1 MHHLAKVSLRNR
13 ALIIL
18 ITLFVSVFGVV
29 SMNQLKQELMP
40 SVEFPMISVAAQQ
53 PGASPQVMDEQV
65 AQPLERSLQAVEGLE
80 STKSTSRTGI
90 TTIQLSLDYG
100 TNMDRARNQV
110 ERAISNARDLL
121 PDGVSPTS
129 FAGSFSDFPV
139 VYYAVSGE
147 GSLSAVADRVTS
159 NVIPEIERLDGVRQA
174 QLTGASSQ
182 YVKVTPDEKKM
193 KDAGLTEQDLQKAI
207 SEVGRSVPLGS
218 VEEGSLSLPAET
230 NGAPKD
236 LDEWRKLPIAAAANA
251 QAPGA
256 GDAAA
261 GDAAVNAQAAP
272 QSPEQAPGQ
281 TQGQAQ
287 TQKPKISML
296 GDVAKVELADEESSS
311 ITRTNGELS
320 LALSI
325 TKTPDAD
332 TVKVAEAIEE
342 ALPQLLKDADAEG
355 VLIFDQSESI
365 TSAVSDLTKE
375 GLLGLVF
382 AVLVILIFLLS
393 FRATLVTAISI
404 PLSLLATF
412 IGLFGFGY
420 SLNML
425 TLGALTI
432 SIGRVVDDAIVV
444 IENIRR
450 HLANDTAGATTGA
463 AGDGVER
470 DGTVVSR
477 RNSIVHAVKEVAG
490 AITASTLTTVAV
502 FAPIAFVS
510 GLAGELFRPFA
521 LTVTIALLASLVVS
535 LTIVPV
541 LAYWFI
547 SGEKGAKKSTKKKRA
562 RRSAETTE
570 QLPALQRAYRPV
582 LRSTQKHP
590 VITLVASVALLAGS
604 IALTPFIKTNMFGDM
619 GETSFDAELALP
631 TGSSLAK
638 TEKQA
643 RMVSDE
649 IEKVDGVRDV
659 QYTVG
664 SGTDQLSVM
673 MGGQGSDTAQFIV
686 VVDDSS
692 KVNEA
697 RDAVEKQVG
706 ALKGLDEKAEFEVSA
721 PGTGGGFN
729 QDITIEVQ
737 GTSPE
742 VLAKATKKVTDT
754 MRDIPEVTAIKNDLT
769 TTQPT
774 VLVDVD
780 RKKAAEKGLSA
791 QQVGALL
798 NGTIEPLEAG
808 RTTFGFQTYSIKIGE
823 GKTISSIEDLEKL
836 TIPAATGEVK
846 VSDVAKVSQQDKETV
861 VVSRNTDRI
870 AQVTISPT
878 AAGLGSVADE
888 VGKRLDQLELPDGA
902 HATIGGAAT
911 QQADA
916 FMQLGIAV
924 LLAIAI
930 VYIIMVATFRSLI
943 QPFILLIS
951 IPFAF
956 IGSLLALLITQIPL
970 GLPSLIGMLMLV
982 GIVVTNAIVLIDLI
996 NQYRD
1001 AADHRDAGE
1010 RDAMPLDQAIELGA
1024 LRRLRPILMTA
1035 LATIGAMVPTAFGLT
1050 GGTGGFISQ
1059 PLAVVVIGGL
1069 ISSTLLTL
1077 ILVPVLYRL
1086 VEGRRERKRLK
1097 RADQHTEED
1106 TVPA

>member
-80 STKSTSRTGI
+80 STKSTSRAGL
-90 TTIQLSLDYG
+90 TTIQLSLNYG

-174 QLTGASSQ
+174 QLTGASTQ

-218 VEEGSLSLPAET
+218 VEDGSLALPAET
-230 NGAPKD
+230 NGAPED
-236 LDEWRKLPIAAAANA
+236 LDEWRKLPIAAGAPA

-256 GDAAA
+256 GDAAT
-261 GDAAVNAQAAP
+261 GDAAARSQAAP

-281 TQGQAQ
+281 TQRQV
-287 TQKPKISML
+287 QKPKISLL

-311 ITRTNGELS
+311 VTRTNGELS

-332 TVKVAEAIEE
+332 TVRVVEAIEE

-355 VLIFDQSESI
+355 VLIFDQSEAI

-631 TGSSLAK
+631 TGSSLAT

-888 VGKRLDQLELPDGA
+888 VGTRLDQLELPDGA
-902 HATIGGAAT
+902 HATMGGAAT

-943 QPFILLIS
+943 QPFILLVS
-951 IPFAF
+951 IPLAF
-956 IGSLLALLITQIPL
+956 IGSLLALLITHIPL

-1001 AADHRDAGE
+1001 AADHRDEGE
-1010 RDAMPLDQAIELGA
+1010 REAMPLDQAIELGA

-1069 ISSTLLTL
+1069 ISSALLTL

-1086 VEGRRERKRLK
+1086 VEGRREHKRLK
-1097 RADQHTEED
+1097 RAKQQTEEG

>member
-159 NVIPEIERLDGVRQA
+159 NVIPEIERIDGVRQA

-182 YVKVTPDEKKM
+182 YVKVTPDKKKM

-218 VEEGSLSLPAET
+218 VEDGSLALPAET
-230 NGAPKD
+230 NGAPED
-236 LDEWRKLPIAAAANA
+236 LDEWRKLPIAAAAPA

-256 GDAAA
+256 GDAAT
-261 GDAAVNAQAAP
+261 GDAAARSQAAP

-281 TQGQAQ
+281 TQRQV
-287 TQKPKISML
+287 QKPKISLL

-878 AAGLGSVADE
+878 AAGLGSVTDE

-943 QPFILLIS
+943 QPFILLVS

-1001 AADHRDAGE
+1001 AADHRDEGE
-1010 RDAMPLDQAIELGA
+1010 RDAMVLDQAIELGA

-1035 LATIGAMVPTAFGLT
+1035 LATIGAMIPTALGLT

-1097 RADQHTEED
+1097 RAEQHTEEENA
-1106 TVPA
+1106 PA

>member
-261 GDAAVNAQAAP
+261 GDAAANAQAAP

-287 TQKPKISML
+287 TQQPKISLL

-325 TKTPDAD
+325 TKTPEAD

-393 FRATLVTAISI
+393 FRSTLVTAISI

-450 HLANDTAGATTGA
+450 HLANDTGAATGAT
-463 AGDGVER
+463 GDAVER

-547 SGEKGAKKSTKKKRA
+547 SGEKTGKTSKKRA
-562 RRSAETTE
+562 RRSTETAE
-570 QLPALQRAYRPV
+570 QLPALQRVYRPV

-631 TGSSLAK
+631 TGSSLTT

-697 RDAVEKQVG
+697 RDAVEKQVES
-706 ALKGLDEKAEFEVSA
+706 LKGLDEKAEFEVSA

-742 VLAKATKKVTDT
+742 VLATATKKVTDT
-754 MRDIPEVTAIKNDLT
+754 MRDIPQVNAIKNDLT

-780 RKKAAEKGLSA
+780 RKKAAEKGLGA

-836 TIPAATGEVK
+836 TIPTATGEVK
-846 VSDVAKVSQQDKETV
+846 VSDVAKVTQQDKETV

-943 QPFILLIS
+943 QPFILLVS

-1001 AADHRDAGE
+1001 AADHRDEGE
-1010 RDAMPLDQAIELGA
+1010 RDAMVLDQAIELGA

-1035 LATIGAMVPTAFGLT
+1035 LATIGAMIPTAFGLT

-1097 RADQHTEED
+1097 RAEQHTEEENA
-1106 TVPA
+1106 PA

>member
-236 LDEWRKLPIAAAANA
+236 LDEWRKLPIAATANA
-251 QAPGA
+251 QAPG
-256 GDAAA
+256 A

-686 VVDDSS
+686 VVDGSS

-706 ALKGLDEKAEFEVSA
+706 ALKGLDQKAEFEVSA

-888 VGKRLDQLELPDGA
+888 VGTRLDQLELPDGA

-943 QPFILLIS
+943 QPFILLVS

-1001 AADHRDAGE
+1001 AAHHRDEGE
-1010 RDAMPLDQAIELGA
+1010 REAMPLDQAIELGA

-1097 RADQHTEED
+1097 RAKQQTEEEA
-1106 TVPA
+1106 VPA

>member
-18 ITLFVSVFGVV
+18 ITLFISAFGVV

-40 SVEFPMISVAAQQ
+40 SVEFPIISVAAQQ
-53 PGASPQVMDEQV
+53 PGASPHVMDEQV

-80 STKSTSRTGI
+80 STKSTSRAGL

-139 VYYAVSGE
+139 VYYAVSGK

-159 NVIPEIERLDGVRQA
+159 NVIPEIERIDGVRQA
-174 QLTGASSQ
+174 QLTGASTQ

-193 KDAGLTEQDLQKAI
+193 KDAGLTEQELQKAI

-218 VEEGSLSLPAET
+218 VEDGSLALPAET
-230 NGAPKD
+230 NGAPED
-236 LDEWRKLPIAAAANA
+236 LDEWRKLPIAATANA

-261 GDAAVNAQAAP
+261 NAQAAP

-287 TQKPKISML
+287 MQKPKISLL

-355 VLIFDQSESI
+355 VLIFDQSEAI

-463 AGDGVER
+463 AGNTVER

-547 SGEKGAKKSTKKKRA
+547 SGEKTGKTSKKRA
-562 RRSAETTE
+562 RRSAEMAE
-570 QLPALQRAYRPV
+570 QLPALQRVYRPV

-631 TGSSLAK
+631 AGSSLAT

-649 IEKVDGVRDV
+649 IDKVDGVRDV

-742 VLAKATKKVTDT
+742 VLAAATKKVTDT
-754 MRDIPEVTAIKNDLT
+754 MRNIPEITAIKNDLT

-888 VGKRLDQLELPDGA
+888 VGTRLDQLELPDGA
-902 HATIGGAAT
+902 HATMGGAAT

-1001 AADHRDAGE
+1001 AADHRDEGE
-1010 RDAMPLDQAIELGA
+1010 REAMPLDQAIELGA

-1097 RADQHTEED
+1097 RAKQQTEEEA
-1106 TVPA
+1106 VPA

>member
-18 ITLFVSVFGVV
+18 ITLFISAFGVV

-40 SVEFPMISVAAQQ
+40 SVEFPIISVAAQQ

-80 STKSTSRTGI
+80 STKSTSRAGL

-159 NVIPEIERLDGVRQA
+159 NVIPEIERIDGVRQA

-193 KDAGLTEQDLQKAI
+193 KDAGLTEHDLQKAI

-218 VEEGSLSLPAET
+218 VEDGSLTLPAET
-230 NGAPKD
+230 NGAPED
-236 LDEWRKLPIAAAANA
+236 LDEWRKLPIAAAAPV
-251 QAPGA
+251 QAVPESPE
-256 GDAAA
+256 
-261 GDAAVNAQAAP
+261 QA
-272 QSPEQAPGQ
+272 SEQAPGQ
-281 TQGQAQ
+281 A
-287 TQKPKISML
+287 QKPKISLL

-325 TKTPDAD
+325 TKTPEAD

-393 FRATLVTAISI
+393 FRSTLVTAISI

-450 HLANDTAGATTGA
+450 HLANDTAGATAGA

-470 DGTVVSR
+470 DGTVVFR

-547 SGEKGAKKSTKKKRA
+547 SGEKGAKKKRA

-604 IALTPFIKTNMFGDM
+604 IALTPLIKTNMFGDM

-631 TGSSLAK
+631 TGSSLAT

-643 RMVSDE
+643 RMISDE

-686 VVDDSS
+686 MVEDSS

-742 VLAKATKKVTDT
+742 VLATATKKVTDT
-754 MRDIPEVTAIKNDLT
+754 MRDIPQVNAIKNDLT

-780 RKKAAEKGLSA
+780 RKKAAEKGLGA

-836 TIPAATGEVK
+836 TIPTVTGEVK
-846 VSDVAKVSQQDKETV
+846 VSDVAKVTQQDKETV

-943 QPFILLIS
+943 QPFILLVS

-1001 AADHRDAGE
+1001 AADHRDEGE
-1010 RDAMPLDQAIELGA
+1010 RDAMVLDQAIELGA

-1035 LATIGAMVPTAFGLT
+1035 LATIGAMIPTAFGLT

-1097 RADQHTEED
+1097 RAEQHTEEENA
-1106 TVPA
+1106 PA

>member
-159 NVIPEIERLDGVRQA
+159 NVIPEIERIDGVRQA

-193 KDAGLTEQDLQKAI
+193 KDAGLTEHDLQKAI

-218 VEEGSLSLPAET
+218 VEDGSLSLPAET
-230 NGAPKD
+230 NGAPED
-236 LDEWRKLPIAAAANA
+236 LDEWRKLPIAAAAPV
-251 QAPGA
+251 QAVPESPE
-256 GDAAA
+256 
-261 GDAAVNAQAAP
+261 QA
-272 QSPEQAPGQ
+272 SEQAPGQ
-281 TQGQAQ
+281 A
-287 TQKPKISML
+287 QKPKISLL

-325 TKTPDAD
+325 TKTPEAD

-393 FRATLVTAISI
+393 FRSTLVTAISI

-412 IGLFGFGY
+412 VGLFGFGY

-450 HLANDTAGATTGA
+450 HLANDTGATTGA
-463 AGDGVER
+463 TGDAVER

-547 SGEKGAKKSTKKKRA
+547 SGEKTGKTSKKRA
-562 RRSAETTE
+562 RRSTETAE
-570 QLPALQRAYRPV
+570 QLPALQRVYRPV

-631 TGSSLAK
+631 TGSSLTT

-697 RDAVEKQVG
+697 RDAVEKQVES
-706 ALKGLDEKAEFEVSA
+706 LKGLDEKAEFEVSA

-742 VLAKATKKVTDT
+742 VLATATKKVTDT
-754 MRDIPEVTAIKNDLT
+754 MRDIPQVNAIKNDLT

-780 RKKAAEKGLSA
+780 RKKAAEKGLGA

-836 TIPAATGEVK
+836 TIPTATGEVK
-846 VSDVAKVSQQDKETV
+846 VSDVAKVTQQDKETV

-943 QPFILLIS
+943 QPFILLVS

-1001 AADHRDAGE
+1001 PASHRDEGE
-1010 RDAMPLDQAIELGA
+1010 RDAMVLDQAIELGA

-1097 RADQHTEED
+1097 RESELNDQNEGLLQR
-1106 TVPA
+1106 

>member
-18 ITLFVSVFGVV
+18 ITLFISAFGVV

-40 SVEFPMISVAAQQ
+40 SVEFPIISVAAQQ

-65 AQPLERSLQAVEGLE
+65 AQPLERSLQAAEGLE
-80 STKSTSRTGI
+80 STKSTSRAGL

-139 VYYAVSGE
+139 VYYAVSGK

-218 VEEGSLSLPAET
+218 VEDGSLTLPAET
-230 NGAPKD
+230 NGAPED
-236 LDEWRKLPIAAAANA
+236 LDEWRKLPIAAAAPE
-251 QAPGA
+251 QA
-256 GDAAA
+256 
-261 GDAAVNAQAAP
+261 VP
-272 QSPEQAPGQ
+272 QSPEQASGQ

-287 TQKPKISML
+287 KPKISLL

-325 TKTPDAD
+325 TKTPEAD

-382 AVLVILIFLLS
+382 AILVILIFLLS
-393 FRATLVTAISI
+393 FRSTLVTAISI

-450 HLANDTAGATTGA
+450 HLANDTGATTGA
-463 AGDGVER
+463 TGDAVER

-547 SGEKGAKKSTKKKRA
+547 SGEKTGKTSKKRA
-562 RRSAETTE
+562 RRSTETAE
-570 QLPALQRAYRPV
+570 QLPALQRVYRPV

-631 TGSSLAK
+631 TGSSLTT

-686 VVDDSS
+686 MVEDSS

-742 VLAKATKKVTDT
+742 VLATATKKVTDT
-754 MRDIPEVTAIKNDLT
+754 MRDIPQVNAIKNDLT

-780 RKKAAEKGLSA
+780 RKKAAEKGLGA

-836 TIPAATGEVK
+836 TIPTVTGEVK
-846 VSDVAKVSQQDKETV
+846 VSDVAKVTQQDKETV

-943 QPFILLIS
+943 QPFILLVS

-1001 AADHRDAGE
+1001 AADHRDEGE
-1010 RDAMPLDQAIELGA
+1010 RDAMVLDQAIELGA

-1035 LATIGAMVPTAFGLT
+1035 LATIGAMIPTAFGLT

-1097 RADQHTEED
+1097 RAEQHTEEENA
-1106 TVPA
+1106 PA

>member
-80 STKSTSRTGI
+80 STKSTSRTGV

-230 NGAPKD
+230 NGAPED
-236 LDEWRKLPIAAAANA
+236 LDEWRKLPIAAAA
-251 QAPGA
+251 
-256 GDAAA
+256 
-261 GDAAVNAQAAP
+261 NAQAAP

-287 TQKPKISML
+287 THKPKISML

-562 RRSAETTE
+562 RRSAETSE

-604 IALTPFIKTNMFGDM
+604 IVLTPFIKTNMFGDM

-697 RDAVEKQVG
+697 RDAVEQQVG
-706 ALKGLDEKAEFEVSA
+706 VLKGLDEKAEFEVSA

-1001 AADHRDAGE
+1001 PASHRDAGE

-1097 RADQHTEED
+1097 RAKQQTEEEA
-1106 TVPA
+1106 VPA

>member
-207 SEVGRSVPLGS
+207 SEDGRSVPLGS

-236 LDEWRKLPIAAAANA
+236 LDEWRKLPIAATANA

-261 GDAAVNAQAAP
+261 NAQAAP

-287 TQKPKISML
+287 MQKPKISLL

-355 VLIFDQSESI
+355 VLIFDQSEAI

-463 AGDGVER
+463 AGNTVER

-570 QLPALQRAYRPV
+570 QLPVLQRAYRPV

-836 TIPAATGEVK
+836 TIPATTGEVK

-943 QPFILLIS
+943 QPFILLVS

-1001 AADHRDAGE
+1001 AADHRDEGE

-1086 VEGRRERKRLK
+1086 VEGRREHKRLK
-1097 RADQHTEED
+1097 RAEQHTEEENA
-1106 TVPA
+1106 PA

>member
-236 LDEWRKLPIAAAANA
+236 LDEWRKLPIAAGAPA

-261 GDAAVNAQAAP
+261 NAQAAP

-287 TQKPKISML
+287 TQKPKISLL

-355 VLIFDQSESI
+355 VLIFDQSEAI

-463 AGDGVER
+463 AGNTVER

-570 QLPALQRAYRPV
+570 QLPVLQRAYRPV

-888 VGKRLDQLELPDGA
+888 VGTRLDQLELPDGA

>member
-18 ITLFVSVFGVV
+18 ITLFISAFGVV

-40 SVEFPMISVAAQQ
+40 SVEFPIISVAAQQ

-80 STKSTSRTGI
+80 STKSTSRAGL
-90 TTIQLSLDYG
+90 TTIQLSLDHG

-139 VYYAVSGE
+139 VYYAVSGK

-218 VEEGSLSLPAET
+218 VEDGSLTLPAET
-230 NGAPKD
+230 NGAPED
-236 LDEWRKLPIAAAANA
+236 LDEWRKLPIAAAAPE
-251 QAPGA
+251 QAL
-256 GDAAA
+256 
-261 GDAAVNAQAAP
+261 P
-272 QSPEQAPGQ
+272 QSPEQASGQ

-287 TQKPKISML
+287 KPKISLL

-325 TKTPDAD
+325 TKTPEAD

-393 FRATLVTAISI
+393 FRSTLVTAISI

-450 HLANDTAGATTGA
+450 HLANDTGATTGA
-463 AGDGVER
+463 TGDAVER

-521 LTVTIALLASLVVS
+521 LTVTIALPASLVVS

-547 SGEKGAKKSTKKKRA
+547 SGEKTGKTSKKRA
-562 RRSAETTE
+562 RRSTETAE
-570 QLPALQRAYRPV
+570 QLPALQRVYRPV

-631 TGSSLAK
+631 TGSSLTT

-697 RDAVEKQVG
+697 RDAVEKQVES
-706 ALKGLDEKAEFEVSA
+706 LKGLDEKAEFEVSA

-742 VLAKATKKVTDT
+742 VLATATKKVTDT
-754 MRDIPEVTAIKNDLT
+754 MRDIPQVNAIKNDLT

-780 RKKAAEKGLSA
+780 RKKAAEKGLGA

-836 TIPAATGEVK
+836 TIPTATGEVK
-846 VSDVAKVSQQDKETV
+846 VSDVAKVTQQDKVTV

-878 AAGLGSVADE
+878 AAGLGSVTDE

-943 QPFILLIS
+943 QPFILLVS

-1001 AADHRDAGE
+1001 AADHRDEGE
-1010 RDAMPLDQAIELGA
+1010 RDAMVLDQAIELGA

-1035 LATIGAMVPTAFGLT
+1035 LATIGAMIPTAFGLT

-1097 RADQHTEED
+1097 RAEQHTEEENA
-1106 TVPA
+1106 PA

>member
-236 LDEWRKLPIAAAANA
+236 LDEWRKLPIAATANA

-261 GDAAVNAQAAP
+261 NAQAAP

-281 TQGQAQ
+281 TQRQV
-287 TQKPKISML
+287 QKPKISLL

-332 TVKVAEAIEE
+332 TVKVAKAIEE

-450 HLANDTAGATTGA
+450 HLANDTVGATTGA

-697 RDAVEKQVG
+697 RDAVEQQVG

-823 GKTISSIEDLEKL
+823 GKSISSIEDLEKL

>member
-18 ITLFVSVFGVV
+18 ITLFISAFGVV

-40 SVEFPMISVAAQQ
+40 SVEFPIISVAAQQ

-80 STKSTSRTGI
+80 STKSTSRAGL

-139 VYYAVSGE
+139 VYYAVSGK

-218 VEEGSLSLPAET
+218 VEDGSLTLPAET

-236 LDEWRKLPIAAAANA
+236 LDEWRKLPIAATANA

-256 GDAAA
+256 GDTAA
-261 GDAAVNAQAAP
+261 NAQAAP
-272 QSPEQAPGQ
+272 QSPEQASEQAPGQ
-281 TQGQAQ
+281 A
-287 TQKPKISML
+287 QKPKISLL

-325 TKTPDAD
+325 TKTPEAD

-393 FRATLVTAISI
+393 FRSTLVTAISI

-450 HLANDTAGATTGA
+450 HLANDTGATTGA
-463 AGDGVER
+463 TGDAVER

-547 SGEKGAKKSTKKKRA
+547 SGEKTGKTSKKRA
-562 RRSAETTE
+562 RRSTETAE

-631 TGSSLAK
+631 TGSSLTT

-643 RMVSDE
+643 RMISDE

-742 VLAKATKKVTDT
+742 VLATATKKVTDT
-754 MRDIPEVTAIKNDLT
+754 MRDIPQVNAIKNDLT

-836 TIPAATGEVK
+836 TIPTATGEVK
-846 VSDVAKVSQQDKETV
+846 VSDVAKVTQQDKETV

-943 QPFILLIS
+943 QPFILLVS

-1001 AADHRDAGE
+1001 AADHRDEGE
-1010 RDAMPLDQAIELGA
+1010 RDAMVLDQAIELGA

-1035 LATIGAMVPTAFGLT
+1035 LATIGAMIPTAFGLT

-1097 RADQHTEED
+1097 RAEQHTEEENA
-1106 TVPA
+1106 PA

>member
-18 ITLFVSVFGVV
+18 ITLFISAFGVV

-40 SVEFPMISVAAQQ
+40 SVEFPIISVAAQQ

-80 STKSTSRTGI
+80 STKSTSRAGL

-159 NVIPEIERLDGVRQA
+159 NVIPEIERIDGVRQA

-193 KDAGLTEQDLQKAI
+193 KDAGLTEHDLQKAI

-218 VEEGSLSLPAET
+218 VEDGSLTLPAET
-230 NGAPKD
+230 NGAPED
-236 LDEWRKLPIAAAANA
+236 LDEWRKLPIA
-251 QAPGA
+251 P
-256 GDAAA
+256 
-261 GDAAVNAQAAP
+261 AAP
-272 QSPEQAPGQ
+272 VQAVPESPEQASEQAPGQ
-281 TQGQAQ
+281 A
-287 TQKPKISML
+287 QKPKISLL

-325 TKTPDAD
+325 TKTPEAD

-393 FRATLVTAISI
+393 FRSTLVTAISI

-450 HLANDTAGATTGA
+450 HLANDTGATTGA
-463 AGDGVER
+463 TGDAVER

-547 SGEKGAKKSTKKKRA
+547 SGEKTGKTSKKRA
-562 RRSAETTE
+562 RRSAEMAE
-570 QLPALQRAYRPV
+570 QLPALQRVYRPV

-631 TGSSLAK
+631 TGSSLTT

-649 IEKVDGVRDV
+649 IDKVDGVRAV

-697 RDAVEKQVG
+697 RDAVEKQVES
-706 ALKGLDEKAEFEVSA
+706 LKGLDEKAEFEVSA

-742 VLAKATKKVTDT
+742 VLATATKKVADT
-754 MRDIPEVTAIKNDLT
+754 MRDIPQVNAIKNDLT

-836 TIPAATGEVK
+836 TIPTATGEVK
-846 VSDVAKVSQQDKETV
+846 VSDVAKVTQQDKETV

-943 QPFILLIS
+943 QPFILLVS

-1001 AADHRDAGE
+1001 AADHRDEGE
-1010 RDAMPLDQAIELGA
+1010 RDAMVLDQAIELGA

-1035 LATIGAMVPTAFGLT
+1035 LATIGAMIPTAFGLT

-1097 RADQHTEED
+1097 RAEQHTEEENA
-1106 TVPA
+1106 PA

>member
-18 ITLFVSVFGVV
+18 ITLFVSTFGVV
-29 SMNQLKQELMP
+29 SMNQLKQQLMP
-40 SVEFPMISVAAQQ
+40 SVEFPMISVAAQH

-80 STKSTSRTGI
+80 STKSTSRTGL

-110 ERAISNARDLL
+110 ERAISNASDML
-121 PDGVSPTS
+121 PEGVSPTS

-139 VYYAVSGE
+139 VYYAVSGD
-147 GSLSAVADRVTS
+147 GSLSAVADRVS
-159 NVIPEIERLDGVRQA
+159 ANVIPEIERLDGVRQA
-174 QLTGASSQ
+174 QLTGADSQ
-182 YVKVTPDEKKM
+182 YVKVTPDKKKM
-193 KDAGLTEQDLQKAI
+193 KDAGLSEQDLQKAI
-207 SEVGRSVPLGS
+207 SEVGSSVPLGS
-218 VEEGSLSLPAET
+218 IEKGTLSLPAET
-230 NGAPKD
+230 NGAPAD
-236 LDEWRKLPIAAAANA
+236 LDAWRKLPIAAAAPRGSA
-251 QAPGA
+251 PQAPQ
-256 GDAAA
+256 DR
-261 GDAAVNAQAAP
+261 N
-272 QSPEQAPGQ
+272 
-281 TQGQAQ
+281 
-287 TQKPKISML
+287 PKVSLL
-296 GDVAKVELADEESSS
+296 GDVATVELADEASSS

-325 TKTPDAD
+325 TKTPEAD
-332 TVKVAEAIEE
+332 TVRIVEKIKET
-342 ALPQLLKDADAEG
+342 LPGLLKDADAEG
-355 VLIFDQSESI
+355 VVIFDQAEPI
-365 TSAVSDLTKE
+365 TDAVSDLTKE

-382 AVLVILIFLLS
+382 AILVILIFLLS

-450 HLANDTAGATTGA
+450 HLANDALDART
-463 AGDGVER
+463 ER

-477 RNSIVHAVKEVAG
+477 RESIIHAVREVAG

-521 LTVTIALLASLVVS
+521 LTVSIALLASLVVS

-547 SGEKGAKKSTKKKRA
+547 SGEKTSRNRKSRNTDA
-562 RRSAETTE
+562 AER
-570 QLPALQRAYRPV
+570 LPALQRAYRPV

-590 VITLVASVALLAGS
+590 VITLVASVVLLAGS

-631 TGSSLAK
+631 AGSSLDT

-643 RMVSDE
+643 RMVSE
-649 IEKVDGVRDV
+649 KIEGVDGVRDV

-686 VVDDSS
+686 VVEDSS

-697 RDAVEKQVG
+697 RSEVEKQIG
-706 ALKGLDEKAEFEVSA
+706 ELEGLDKDAEFEVSA

-737 GTSPE
+737 GNTPE
-742 VLAKATKKVTDT
+742 TLAEATKKVTDT

-774 VLVDVD
+774 VRVDVD

-808 RTTFGFQTYSIKIGE
+808 RTTLGFQTYTIKIGE
-823 GKTISSIEDLEKL
+823 GKTIASLEDLEKL
-836 TIPAATGEVK
+836 KIPTATGEVT
-846 VSDVAKVSQQDKETV
+846 VSDIAKVSQQEKETV

-878 AAGLGSVADE
+878 AAGLGAVSAE
-888 VGKRLDQLELPDGA
+888 VSQRLDQIELPDSA
-902 HATIGGAAT
+902 HASIGGAAT
-911 QQADA
+911 QQEDA

-943 QPFILLIS
+943 QPFILLVS

-1001 AADHRDAGE
+1001 PAAHRAEGE
-1010 RDAMPLDQAIELGA
+1010 RDAMPLNQAIELGA

-1035 LATIGAMVPTAFGLT
+1035 MATIGAMVPTAFGMT
-1050 GGTGGFISQ
+1050 GGSGGFISQ

-1097 RADQHTEED
+1097 RESKIKDQNEELLQ
-1106 TVPA
+1106 P

>member
-251 QAPGA
+251 QA
-256 GDAAA
+256 
-261 GDAAVNAQAAP
+261 AP
-272 QSPEQAPGQ
+272 QSPKQAPGQ

-287 TQKPKISML
+287 TQKPKISLL

-450 HLANDTAGATTGA
+450 HLANDTAGVTTGA

-836 TIPAATGEVK
+836 TIPATTGEVK

-943 QPFILLIS
+943 QPLILLIS

-1097 RADQHTEED
+1097 RADQQTEED
-1106 TVPA
+1106 AVPA

>member
-18 ITLFVSVFGVV
+18 ITLFISAFGVV

-40 SVEFPMISVAAQQ
+40 SVEFSIISVAAQQ
-53 PGASPQVMDEQV
+53 PGASPHVMDEQV

-80 STKSTSRTGI
+80 STKSTSRAGL
-90 TTIQLSLDYG
+90 TTIQLSLNYG

-174 QLTGASSQ
+174 QLTGASTQ

-193 KDAGLTEQDLQKAI
+193 KDAGLTEQELQKAI

-218 VEEGSLSLPAET
+218 VEDGSLALPAET

-236 LDEWRKLPIAAAANA
+236 LDEWRKLPIAATANA

-261 GDAAVNAQAAP
+261 RSQAAP

-281 TQGQAQ
+281 TQRQV
-287 TQKPKISML
+287 QKPKISLL

-332 TVKVAEAIEE
+332 TVRVVEAIEE

-450 HLANDTAGATTGA
+450 HLANDTVGATTGA
-463 AGDGVER
+463 DGDGVEG

-631 TGSSLAK
+631 TGSSLAT

-737 GTSPE
+737 GTSLE

-780 RKKAAEKGLSA
+780 RKKAAEKRLSA

-798 NGTIEPLEAG
+798 NGTVEPLEAG

-846 VSDVAKVSQQDKETV
+846 VSDVAKVTQQDKETV

>member
-230 NGAPKD
+230 NGAPED
-236 LDEWRKLPIAAAANA
+236 LDEWRKLPIAAAAPV
-251 QAPGA
+251 QAVPESPE
-256 GDAAA
+256 
-261 GDAAVNAQAAP
+261 QA
-272 QSPEQAPGQ
+272 SEQAPGQ
-281 TQGQAQ
+281 A
-287 TQKPKISML
+287 QKPKISLL

-325 TKTPDAD
+325 TKTPEAD

-393 FRATLVTAISI
+393 FRSTLVTAISI

-450 HLANDTAGATTGA
+450 HLANDTGATTGA
-463 AGDGVER
+463 TGDAVER

-570 QLPALQRAYRPV
+570 QLPVLQRAYRPV

-673 MGGQGSDTAQFIV
+673 MGGQGSNTAQFIV

-706 ALKGLDEKAEFEVSA
+706 ALKGLDEKAEFEVSP

-742 VLAKATKKVTDT
+742 VLAKATKKVTGT

-836 TIPAATGEVK
+836 TIPAATRDVK
-846 VSDVAKVSQQDKETV
+846 VSDVAKVTQQDKETV

-943 QPFILLIS
+943 QPFILLVS

-1010 RDAMPLDQAIELGA
+1010 RDAMALDQAIELGA

-1077 ILVPVLYRL
+1077 ILVPVLYRI

-1097 RADQHTEED
+1097 RAEQHTEEENA
-1106 TVPA
+1106 PA

>member
-18 ITLFVSVFGVV
+18 ITLFISAFGVV

-40 SVEFPMISVAAQQ
+40 SVEFPIISVAAQQ

-80 STKSTSRTGI
+80 STKSTSRAGL

-139 VYYAVSGE
+139 VYYAVSGK

-218 VEEGSLSLPAET
+218 VEDGSLTLPAET
-230 NGAPKD
+230 NGAPED
-236 LDEWRKLPIAAAANA
+236 LDEWRKLPIAAAAPE
-251 QAPGA
+251 QA
-256 GDAAA
+256 
-261 GDAAVNAQAAP
+261 VP
-272 QSPEQAPGQ
+272 QSPEQASGQ

-287 TQKPKISML
+287 KPKISLL

-325 TKTPDAD
+325 TKTPEAD

-393 FRATLVTAISI
+393 FRSTLVTAISI

-463 AGDGVER
+463 TGDAVER

-742 VLAKATKKVTDT
+742 VLATATKKVTDT
-754 MRDIPEVTAIKNDLT
+754 MRDIPQVNAIKNDLT

-780 RKKAAEKGLSA
+780 RKKAAEKGLGA

-836 TIPAATGEVK
+836 TIPTATGEVK
-846 VSDVAKVSQQDKETV
+846 VSDVAKVTQQDKETV

-943 QPFILLIS
+943 QPFILLVS

-1001 AADHRDAGE
+1001 AADHRDEGE
-1010 RDAMPLDQAIELGA
+1010 RDAMVLDQAIELGA

-1035 LATIGAMVPTAFGLT
+1035 LATIGAMIPTAFGLT

-1097 RADQHTEED
+1097 RAEQHTEEENA
-1106 TVPA
+1106 PA

>member
-18 ITLFVSVFGVV
+18 ITLFISAFGVV

-40 SVEFPMISVAAQQ
+40 SVEFPIISVAAQQ

-80 STKSTSRTGI
+80 STKSTSRAGL
-90 TTIQLSLDYG
+90 TTIQLSLNYG

-174 QLTGASSQ
+174 QLTGASTQ

-218 VEEGSLSLPAET
+218 VEDGSLALPAET
-230 NGAPKD
+230 NGAPED
-236 LDEWRKLPIAAAANA
+236 LDEWRKLPIAAGAPA

-256 GDAAA
+256 GDAAT
-261 GDAAVNAQAAP
+261 GDAAARSQAAP

-281 TQGQAQ
+281 TQRQV
-287 TQKPKISML
+287 QKPKISLL

-311 ITRTNGELS
+311 VTRTNGELS

-332 TVKVAEAIEE
+332 TVRVVEAIEE

-355 VLIFDQSESI
+355 VLIFDQSEAI

-631 TGSSLAK
+631 TGSSLAT

-697 RDAVEKQVG
+697 RDAIEKQVG

-836 TIPAATGEVK
+836 TIPATTGEVK

-943 QPFILLIS
+943 QPFILLVS

-1001 AADHRDAGE
+1001 AADHRDEGE

-1097 RADQHTEED
+1097 RAEQHTEEENA
-1106 TVPA
+1106 PA

>member
-18 ITLFVSVFGVV
+18 ITLFISAFGVV

-40 SVEFPMISVAAQQ
+40 SVEFPIISVAAQQ

-159 NVIPEIERLDGVRQA
+159 NVIPEIERIDGVRQA

-182 YVKVTPDEKKM
+182 YVKVTPDKKKM

-218 VEEGSLSLPAET
+218 VEDGSLALPAET
-230 NGAPKD
+230 NGAPED
-236 LDEWRKLPIAAAANA
+236 LDEWRKLPIAA
-251 QAPGA
+251 
-256 GDAAA
+256 
-261 GDAAVNAQAAP
+261 AAP

-287 TQKPKISML
+287 AQKPKISLL
-296 GDVAKVELADEESSS
+296 GDVAKVDLADEESSS

-325 TKTPDAD
+325 TKTPEAD

-432 SIGRVVDDAIVV
+432 SVGRVVDDAIVV

-463 AGDGVER
+463 TGNTVER
-470 DGTVVSR
+470 DGTIVSR

-547 SGEKGAKKSTKKKRA
+547 SGEKTGKTSKKRA
-562 RRSAETTE
+562 RRSAETAE

-604 IALTPFIKTNMFGDM
+604 FALTPFIKTNMFGDM

-631 TGSSLAK
+631 AGSSLAT

-673 MGGQGSDTAQFIV
+673 MGGQGPDTAQFIV

-692 KVNEA
+692 KVKEA
-697 RDAVEKQVG
+697 RDAVEKQIG
-706 ALKGLDEKAEFEVSA
+706 ALKGLDKKAEFEVSA

-742 VLAKATKKVTDT
+742 VLATTTKKVTDT
-754 MRDIPEVTAIKNDLT
+754 MRDIPEITTIKNDLT

-774 VLVDVD
+774 VRVDVD

-791 QQVGALL
+791 QQVAALL

-823 GKTISSIEDLEKL
+823 GKTISSLEDLEKL
-836 TIPAATGEVK
+836 TIPTATGEVK
-846 VSDVAKVSQQDKETV
+846 VSDIAKVSKQEKETV

-943 QPFILLIS
+943 QPFILLVS

-1001 AADHRDAGE
+1001 AAEHRDQGE
-1010 RDAMPLDQAIELGA
+1010 RDSMPLDQAIELGA

-1035 LATIGAMVPTAFGLT
+1035 LATIGAMIPTAFGLT

-1097 RADQHTEED
+1097 RAKQQTEKD

>member
-18 ITLFVSVFGVV
+18 ITLFISAFGVV

-40 SVEFPMISVAAQQ
+40 SVEFPIISVAAQQ

-80 STKSTSRTGI
+80 STKSTSRAGL
-90 TTIQLSLDYG
+90 TTIQLSLDHG

-139 VYYAVSGE
+139 VYYAVSGK

-218 VEEGSLSLPAET
+218 VEDGSLTLPAET
-230 NGAPKD
+230 NGAPED
-236 LDEWRKLPIAAAANA
+236 LDEWRKLPIAAAAPE
-251 QAPGA
+251 QA
-256 GDAAA
+256 
-261 GDAAVNAQAAP
+261 VP
-272 QSPEQAPGQ
+272 QSPEQASGQ

-287 TQKPKISML
+287 KPKISLL

-325 TKTPDAD
+325 TKTPEAD

-393 FRATLVTAISI
+393 FRSTLVTAISI

-450 HLANDTAGATTGA
+450 HLANDTGATTGA
-463 AGDGVER
+463 TGDAVER

-521 LTVTIALLASLVVS
+521 LTVTIALPASLVVS

-547 SGEKGAKKSTKKKRA
+547 SGEKTGKTSKKRA
-562 RRSAETTE
+562 RRSTETAE
-570 QLPALQRAYRPV
+570 QLPALQRVYRPV

-631 TGSSLAK
+631 TGSSLTT

-697 RDAVEKQVG
+697 RDAVEKQVES
-706 ALKGLDEKAEFEVSA
+706 LKGLDEKAEFEVSA

-742 VLAKATKKVTDT
+742 VLATATKKVTDT
-754 MRDIPEVTAIKNDLT
+754 MRDIPQVNAIKNDLT

-780 RKKAAEKGLSA
+780 RKKAAEKGLGA

-836 TIPAATGEVK
+836 TIPTATGEVK
-846 VSDVAKVSQQDKETV
+846 VSDVAKVTQQDKVTV

-878 AAGLGSVADE
+878 AAGLGSVTDE

-943 QPFILLIS
+943 QPFILLVS

-1001 AADHRDAGE
+1001 AADHRDEGE
-1010 RDAMPLDQAIELGA
+1010 RDAMVLDQAIELGA

-1035 LATIGAMVPTAFGLT
+1035 LATIGAMIPTAFGLT

-1097 RADQHTEED
+1097 RAEQHTEEENA
-1106 TVPA
+1106 PA

>member
-18 ITLFVSVFGVV
+18 ITLFISAFGVV

-40 SVEFPMISVAAQQ
+40 SVEFPIISVAAQQ

-80 STKSTSRTGI
+80 STKSTSRAGL

-139 VYYAVSGE
+139 VYYAVSGK

-218 VEEGSLSLPAET
+218 VEDGSLTLPAET
-230 NGAPKD
+230 NGAPED
-236 LDEWRKLPIAAAANA
+236 LDEWRKLPIAAAAPE
-251 QAPGA
+251 QA
-256 GDAAA
+256 
-261 GDAAVNAQAAP
+261 VP
-272 QSPEQAPGQ
+272 QSPEQASGQ

-287 TQKPKISML
+287 KPKISLL

-325 TKTPDAD
+325 TKTPEAD

-393 FRATLVTAISI
+393 FRSTLVTAISI

-412 IGLFGFGY
+412 VGLFGFGY

-450 HLANDTAGATTGA
+450 HLANDTGATTGA
-463 AGDGVER
+463 TGDAVER

-547 SGEKGAKKSTKKKRA
+547 SGEKTGKTSKKRA
-562 RRSAETTE
+562 RRSTETAE
-570 QLPALQRAYRPV
+570 QLPALQRVYRPV

-631 TGSSLAK
+631 TGSSLTT

-649 IEKVDGVRDV
+649 IEKVDGVRAV

-697 RDAVEKQVG
+697 RDAVEKQVES
-706 ALKGLDEKAEFEVSA
+706 LKGLDEKAEFEVSA

-742 VLAKATKKVTDT
+742 VLATATKKVTDT
-754 MRDIPEVTAIKNDLT
+754 MRDIPQVNAIKNDLT

-836 TIPAATGEVK
+836 TIPTATGEVK
-846 VSDVAKVSQQDKETV
+846 VSDVAKVTQQDKETV

-878 AAGLGSVADE
+878 AAGLGSVTDE

-943 QPFILLIS
+943 QPFILLVS

-1001 AADHRDAGE
+1001 AADHRDEGE
-1010 RDAMPLDQAIELGA
+1010 RDAMVLDQAIELGA

-1035 LATIGAMVPTAFGLT
+1035 LATIGAMIPTAFGLT

-1097 RADQHTEED
+1097 RAEQHTEEENA
-1106 TVPA
+1106 PA

>member
-159 NVIPEIERLDGVRQA
+159 NVIPEIERIDGVRQA

-182 YVKVTPDEKKM
+182 YVKVTPDKKKM

-218 VEEGSLSLPAET
+218 VEDGSLALPAET
-230 NGAPKD
+230 NGAPED
-236 LDEWRKLPIAAAANA
+236 LDEWRKLPIAAAAPA

-256 GDAAA
+256 GDAAT
-261 GDAAVNAQAAP
+261 GDAAARSQAAP

-281 TQGQAQ
+281 TQRQV
-287 TQKPKISML
+287 QKPKISLL

-332 TVKVAEAIEE
+332 TVKVAKAIEE

-355 VLIFDQSESI
+355 VLIFDQSEAI

-878 AAGLGSVADE
+878 AAGLGSVTDE

-943 QPFILLIS
+943 QPFILLVS

-956 IGSLLALLITQIPL
+956 IGSLLALLITHIPL

-1001 AADHRDAGE
+1001 AADHRDEGE
-1010 RDAMPLDQAIELGA
+1010 RDAMVLDQAIELGA

-1035 LATIGAMVPTAFGLT
+1035 LATIGAMIPTALGLT

-1097 RADQHTEED
+1097 RAEQHTEEENA
-1106 TVPA
+1106 PA